1 MTLRRKFSL
10 YLVSIHLIFALVV
23 TALVWDHRVW
33 LLAVEAFFI
42 VSFVA
47 ASRIFRGLFEPL
59 ELIASGVEFMKG
71 GDFTS
76 RIRELG
82 QPEMDRLI
90 GVYNLMIDNLL
101 AERVRI
107 QEQHFFLEKILRV
120 TPSAIITL
128 DYEAKVSFVNP
139 ATEMI
144 LQLPAG
150 EFLGKRLGE
159 LALPIAGALDALA
172 LGASAVLTLRGTRKV
187 RCYRSQFTDRGH
199 PRTFFLIEE
208 LTEEFR
214 RTEKAA
220 NEKLIRMLSHE
231 VNNSLG
237 AANSLLHSCLHYKE
251 QIREA
256 DRADF
261 ETALT
266 VAIARTEH
274 LNAFMKSFA
283 DIVRLPLPHR
293 QLTDVRPIL
302 ESLVAL
308 LGAELARRSI
318 AVAWDIRDAPAQPAV
333 ADAHQMEQVF
343 LNILKN
349 AMEAIGERGTI
360 TIRMGRAQ
368 GKESVTIEDTGSGI
382 SEEARKQLFA
392 PFFSTKENGQ
402 GIGLTLVQEILAQH
416 KFEFSLES
424 PPGQPTQFT
433 IFFS

>member
-10 YLVSIHLIFALVV
+10 YLLAIHLAFAIVV
-23 TALVWDHRVW
+23 TALLWDHRAW
-33 LLAVEAFFI
+33 LLALEVFFI
-42 VSFVA
+42 LSFLA
-47 ASRIFRGLFEPL
+47 ATKIFRGLFEPL

-71 GDFTS
+71 GDFTT

-101 AERVRI
+101 RERVRI

-120 TPSAIITL
+120 TPTAIVTL
-128 DYEAKVSFVNP
+128 DYDGKISFVNP
-139 ATEMI
+139 GAELI
-144 LQLPAG
+144 LQAASADL
-150 EFLGKRLGE
+150 LGRKVASLH
-159 LALPIAGALDALA
+159 LPIGGTLDGLA
-172 LGASAVLTLRGTRKV
+172 VGESAVVTLRGVRKV
-187 RCYRSQFTDRGH
+187 KCHRSQFIDQGH
-199 PRTFFLIEE
+199 PRTFYLIEE

-214 RTEKAA
+214 RSEKAA
-220 NEKLIRMLSHE
+220 YEKLIRMLSHE

-256 DRADF
+256 DRGDF

-283 DIVRLPLPHR
+283 DIVKLPLPHR
-293 QLTDVRPIL
+293 QLTEVKPIL
-302 ESLVAL
+302 EHLVAL

-318 AVAWDIRDAPAQPAV
+318 RVVWDIRSDLAPAV
-333 ADAHQMEQVF
+333 IDAHQMEQVF

-349 AMEAIGERGTI
+349 AMEAVETGGTI
-360 TIRMGRAQ
+360 TVRLGRKD
-368 GKESVTIEDTGSGI
+368 GKQSVTIEDSGPGI
-382 SEEARKQLFA
+382 SEETRKHLFT

-402 GIGLTLVQEILAQH
+402 GIGLTLVQEILAHH
-416 KFEFSLES
+416 KFEFTLES

-433 IFFS
+433 IFLT